1 MPRKKYGKIKGP
13 KTPEQIKKSQKRTTI
28 IIGVAAIVAMGSF
41 LVIPKM
47 LMGGETTPTVA
58 VAPVQKGDITSVL
71 DTSGTVTSLNT
82 KTYFSPV
89 NAAVSQYDLKVGSVV
104 KAGQLLVAFET
115 DTLEKDNQKAELSAS
130 ATINNNRDMVQ
141 KSQKTLDEAATART
155 NVDIIQGDIDNFKA
169 YINDLNQAITN
180 RTQELASSAADAA
193 VNSAAEQSQQ
203 LSAMNAAL
211 VPATQKEAMEAANA
225 QLQSEIDALVV
236 QQSQAEF
243 DQDSQTANLLGTQ
256 IDTKQDTITK
266 NKKSIDEFKKKMGE
280 YKDMTAEEIQ
290 NAITGLSSYSPGEA
304 GGADVSTD
312 GQIAQWQLELQD
324 AQSTLAE
331 LQGDLAEAEAKV
343 SAGESAEMTDAGKKA
358 MDSNN
363 NMAELEASSLEELL
377 QKGREGIKA
386 DFNGIITKADLTQG
400 SMASQGLELVTVA
413 SNREVAVEA
422 TVSKYDYDK
431 LQIGQKAVVTIAN
444 KEYQGTVSNISKVA
458 KQNEKGAPVITCEVR
473 IDNPDDDIFLGVEA
487 KVSITTASVQNVM
500 MVPMMAVNTGK
511 DSTFCYVVE
520 NGVIARKDI
529 EAGVSSTDFTEI
541 KSGLNEGD
549 SVIPELPTGYMEGM
563 QVEAA
568 GADPA
573 AAAGDG
579 AAMTGDGAVVTE
591 E

>member
-28 IIGVAAIVAMGSF
+28 IIGVAAIVAMGGF
-41 LVIPKM
+41 LVVPKM

-58 VAPVQKGDITSVL
+58 VAPVQEGDITSVL

-115 DTLEKDNQKAELSAS
+115 DTLEKDNQKAELTAS
-130 ATINNNRDMVQ
+130 ATINNNRDLVQ
-141 KSQKTLDEAATART
+141 KSQKTLDEAATAKS
-155 NVDIIQGDIDNFKA
+155 NVSIIQGDIDNFKA
-169 YINDLNQAITN
+169 YINDLNQAIAN

-193 VNSAAEQSQQ
+193 VNSAAEQSEL

-211 VPATQKEAMEAANA
+211 VPATQKEAMETANV
-225 QLQSEIDALVV
+225 QLQAEIDALVV

-243 DQDSQTANLLGTQ
+243 DQDSQTADLLGTQ
-256 IDTKQDTITK
+256 IETKQDAIAK
-266 NKKSIDEFKKKMGE
+266 NSKSIDEFKKKMGK

-290 NAITGLSSYSPGEA
+290 NAITELTSS
-304 GGADVSTD
+304 GGGVSGGMDASTD
-312 GQIAQWQLELQD
+312 AQIAQWQLELQN
-324 AQSTLAE
+324 AQSTLGE
-331 LQGDLAEAEAKV
+331 LQSDLAEAEAKV
-343 SAGESAEMTDAGKKA
+343 TAGESAEMTEAGKKA

-377 QKGREGIKA
+377 QKGRDGIKA
-386 DFNGIITKADLTQG
+386 DFNGIITKADLAQG
-400 SMASQGLELVTVA
+400 SMVTQGLELVTVA

-431 LQIGQKAVVTIAN
+431 LQVGQKAVVTVAN

-458 KQNEKGAPVITCEVR
+458 KQNEKGAPIITCEVK

-529 EAGVSSTDFTEI
+529 EAGVSSTDYTEI
-541 KSGLNEGD
+541 KSGLKEGD
-549 SVIPELPTGYMEGM
+549 SVIPELPVGYTEGM
-563 QVEAA
+563 KVEAA

-573 AAAGDG
+573 AVAGDG
-579 AAMTGDGAVVTE
+579 AAVTE